1 MIKKKFKNKIYH
13 YANKNSCSWYD
24 FAREVVKLLF
34 KFKFIAKRNII
45 KPISAKKYSISFE
58 KLRPKFSGLNSTVF
72 CKKFKISN
80 PTWKNSLKNVIKSL

>member
-24 FAREVVKLLF
+24 FASEVVKLLF

-58 KLRPKFSGLNSTVF
+58 KLRPKFSGLNSTFF

-80 PTWKNSLKNVIKSL
+80 PNWKNSLKNVIKSL